1 MQIKGI
7 IKEALPVVTGQGARG
22 QWVKQGFVLEYESG
36 QYPKSIAFDVF
47 GDEKLQK
54 FRISVGEEL
63 ICDIDFKA
71 VKGKNGYTF
80 NSVDCWDVA
89 RVNQVQQQP
98 QQQHAPMQQ
107 AQHAAA
113 APQGCRVVYPDRQP
127 AQAPQQ
133 PAQHPPYQPPQQ
145 TRAPFPPPG
154 TPQDDGQL
162 PF

>member
-1 MQIKGI
+1 MQFKGKI
-7 IKEALPVVTGQGARG
+7 IETLPVVTGQGARG

-80 NSVDCWDVA
+80 NSVDCWNVT
-89 RVNQVQQQP
+89 RVNQVQQQAQSQQQAATQQP
-98 QQQHAPMQQ
+98 QQ
-107 AQHAAA
+107 AAA
-113 APQGCRVVYPDRQP
+113 APQGCQVVYPDRQP

-133 PAQHPPYQPPQQ
+133 PTQQ
-145 TRAPFPPPG
+145 TQAPFPPQDV
-154 TPQDDGQL
+154 PQDDGQL

>member
-1 MQIKGI
+1 MQFKGI

-47 GDEKLQK
+47 GDERLQK

-71 VKGKNGYTF
+71 VKGRNGSTF
-80 NSVDCWDVA
+80 NSVDCWNVTRA
-89 RVNQVQQQP
+89 NKVQQQ
-98 QQQHAPMQQ
+98 
-107 AQHAAA
+107 AQ
-113 APQGCRVVYPDRQP
+113 PQGCETYYPNQQP
-127 AQAPQQ
+127 AQAPQPQ
-133 PAQHPPYQPPQQ
+133 TQYQPQQ
-145 TRAPFPPPG
+145 TQAPLPPPANTQG
-154 TPQDDGQL
+154 DGQL